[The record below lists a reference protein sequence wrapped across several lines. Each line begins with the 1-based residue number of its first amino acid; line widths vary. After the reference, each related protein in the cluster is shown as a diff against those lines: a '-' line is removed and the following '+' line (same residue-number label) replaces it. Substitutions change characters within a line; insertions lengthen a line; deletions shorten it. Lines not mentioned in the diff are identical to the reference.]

1 MGMLSGRFLSIFPA
15 RTNHAKNRQ
24 IMTALRIPEA
34 SWDFIVPGHITL
46 ISGQRNAT
54 YKKMHASIVE
64 LALAGPVRVLIGGN
78 RYDHYGINYAV
89 AAATSH
95 YEYIL
100 DAHIRLSRAET
111 CYQMVE
117 LLKQIPADRTPSLVL
132 DLLAPFHDE
141 SVPEREINQLLFEAI
156 LELRRL
162 SHEATVTVSAQAG
175 QNRPRLLKVLE
186 NAFSQVEQPQVFQ
199 PQPIPQQVLIG

>member
-1 MGMLSGRFLSIFPA
+1 MKAS
-15 RTNHAKNRQ
+15 H
-24 IMTALRIPEA
+24 IPEE
-34 SWDFIVPGHITL
+34 SRIFVVPGHITL
-46 ISGQRNAT
+46 ISGQRSLS
-54 YKKMHASIVE
+54 YQRMHALIVE
-64 LALAGPVRVLIGGN
+64 LALTGPVKILIGGN
-78 RYDHYGINYAV
+78 RYDHYGINYAL

-117 LLKQIPADRTPSLVL
+117 LLKQTPSDRTPSLIL

-141 SVPEREINQLLFEAI
+141 SVPEREMDQLLFEAI

-162 SHEATVTVSAQAG
+162 SREAMVVVSAHAG
-175 QNRPRLLKVLE
+175 KNRPRLLKALQHALE
-186 NAFSQVEQPQVFQ
+186 QVEQPQIFL
-199 PQPIPQQVLIG
+199 PQPMPQHVLVG

>member
-1 MGMLSGRFLSIFPA
+1 MKVLPTPYKSRAFFD
-15 RTNHAKNRQ
+15 H
-24 IMTALRIPEA
+24 
-34 SWDFIVPGHITL
+34 GHIAL
-46 ISGQRNAT
+46 ITGQRSDT
-54 YKKMHASIVE
+54 HHRLHALIVD
-64 LALAGPVRVLIGGN
+64 LALAGPVKVLIGGN
-78 RYDHYGINYAV
+78 RYDHYGINYAL

-117 LLKQIPADRTPSLVL
+117 LLNQTQADRIPSLVL
-132 DLLAPFHDE
+132 DLLTPFHDE

-162 SHEATVTVSAQAG
+162 SQGALVAVSAYAG

-186 NAFSQVEQPQVFQ
+186 NALDQVEQPRVFL
-199 PQPIPQQVLIG
+199 PQPTLQQALIG

>member
-1 MGMLSGRFLSIFPA
+1 M
-15 RTNHAKNRQ
+15 K
-24 IMTALRIPEA
+24 ALHIPEESRA
-34 SWDFIVPGHITL
+34 FVVHGHTTL
-46 ISGQRNAT
+46 ISGQRNSS
-54 YKKMHASIVE
+54 YQRMHALIVE
-64 LALAGPVRVLIGGN
+64 LALADPVKVLIGGN
-78 RYDHYGINYAV
+78 RYDHYGINYAL

-117 LLKQIPADRTPSLVL
+117 LLKQTPADQTPCLVL

-141 SVPEREINQLLFEAI
+141 SVPEQELDQLLFEAI

-162 SHEATVTVSAQAG
+162 SQAALVTVSAHAG
-175 QNRPRLLKVLE
+175 KNRPRLLKVLE
-186 NAFSQVEQPQVFQ
+186 NAFDQVEQPQVFL
-199 PQPIPQQVLIG
+199 PQPVPQPVLVG